1 MHESILANP
10 SLFTRTIAG
19 TQEYLKT
26 RSAEQDAPGAI
37 RRAVALGSRALA
49 ESHTTESGYKSPEAC
64 VYDLISTIDDFA
76 QAERQL
82 AMLGETEA
90 SRAERLPHIRSI
102 IRFNHA
108 AKALID
114 SDPSIGFNQLV
125 TFTVR
130 MHEAMHRDEPGSGDD
145 AIDHANTVWLQN
157 AVSDRLHGMRS
168 ELAVEQILWAIDD
181 DSLEYD
187 ETTIE
192 DELHGIDLF
201 ITQNGRRYGID
212 IKASQAAVDKARLT
226 SSHPARIIWSQ
237 VSWEDF
243 NGGFR
248 ISDELARKKAPAL
261 KRALS
266 GASRA
271 A

>member
-10 SLFTRTIAG
+10 SSFTRSISG
-19 TQEYLKT
+19 TPEYL
-26 RSAEQDAPGAI
+26 RSRSVEQDKPGAL

-49 ESHTTESGYKSPEAC
+49 ESHTTENGYKSPEAC

-76 QAERQL
+76 QAEREL
-82 AMLGETEA
+82 ASLDEI
-90 SRAERLPHIRSI
+90 RAPRLERLPHIRSV

-114 SDPSIGFNQLV
+114 SDPSINFSELV

-130 MHEAMHRDEPGSGDD
+130 MYQGMHRDDPELFDGEASHSR
-145 AIDHANTVWLQN
+145 IVWLQN

-181 DSLEYD
+181 DSLEYE

-192 DELHGIDLF
+192 DELNGIDLF
-201 ITQNGRRYGID
+201 ITQRGTRYGID
-212 IKASQAAVDKARLT
+212 IKASQAAVDKARLS
-226 SSHPARIIWSQ
+226 SSHPDRIIWSQ

-248 ISDELARKKAPAL
+248 ISDDLARKKAPAL
-261 KRALS
+261 KRALTV
-266 GASRA
+266 AARA

>member
-10 SLFTRTIAG
+10 STFTRSIAG
-19 TQEYLKT
+19 TSEYLRS
-26 RSAEQDAPGAI
+26 RSAEQDEPGAL
-37 RRAVALGSRALA
+37 RRAVALGASALA
-49 ESHTTESGYKSPEAC
+49 ESHTTENGYKSPEAC
-64 VYDLISTIDDFA
+64 VYDLISTIDEFA
-76 QAERQL
+76 RAERQL
-82 AMLGETEA
+82 AALGETDA
-90 SRAERLPHIRSI
+90 SRAERVPHIRSI

-130 MHEAMHRDEPGSGDD
+130 MHQAMHRDDPESGDE
-145 AIDHANTVWLQN
+145 AIDHANKVWLHN
-157 AVSDRLHGMRS
+157 AVSDRLHGMRN
-168 ELAVEQILWAIDD
+168 ELAVEQILWALDD
-181 DSLEYD
+181 ESLEYE

-192 DELHGIDLF
+192 DELHGVDLF

-226 SSHPARIIWSQ
+226 SPHPGRIIWSQ
-237 VSWEDF
+237 LSWEDF

-248 ISDELARKKAPAL
+248 ISDELARKKAPGL

-266 GASRA
+266 RA
-271 A
+271 ARAA